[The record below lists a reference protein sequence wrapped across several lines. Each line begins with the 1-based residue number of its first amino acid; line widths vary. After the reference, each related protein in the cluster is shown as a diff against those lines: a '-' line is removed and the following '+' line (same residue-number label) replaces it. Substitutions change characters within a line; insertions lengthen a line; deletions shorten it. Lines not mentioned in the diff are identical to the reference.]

1 MSFNPFWK
9 FLGLDIRHGIFLGL
23 IFGPGFFLGCVGSPR
38 DFFGFLFLPSF
49 DHPHHLKS
57 GVPPPPPPPGSFR
70 LCLHRTWIRIIL
82 FQTKPNLTRSVSV
95 YMELFGTDLGVYM
108 NHLEPVQYG
117 SKWIQNWTC
126 CFAGQVL
133 NPFGSTPDRL
143 QNDP

>member
-38 DFFGFLFLPSF
+38 DFFWVFIFTLIRSSPS
-49 DHPHHLKS
+49 LEIWS
-57 GVPPPPPPPGSFR
+57 TPPPPGSFR

-82 FQTKPNLTRSVSV
+82 CQTKPNLTRSVSV
-95 YMELFGTDLGVYM
+95 YMELFGTDLGVCM

-117 SKWIQNWTC
+117 SKWVQNWTC

-133 NPFGSTPDRL
+133 NPFGSTRDRL